1 MPSFSLPEVLN
12 CLFLL
17 FFSYAVCLSDIF
29 QFKKKTLPQGGVA
42 VRVESGSREPSCMLW
57 EMAFIIKATPHFIS
71 RSVPTMCGNH
81 PPNPKFRSNS
91 SDSCLLQDL
100 EGCLLWP
107 PVEEFHILKAG
118 FCFTSYQW
126 QSGGDN
132 LSWLILYPMHFI
144 HSFNKHCILGAGERV
159 VDITHEVCILL
170 EFSFEQTGRE
180 AANKP
185 ASPCLTAMLP
195 SIQ

>member
-100 EGCLLWP
+100 EPCYSNCRLQTRIIGFIWEVR
-107 PVEEFHILKAG
+107 PVDLNPAG
-118 FCFTSYQW
+118 PTKSDSAF
-126 QSGGDN
+126 
-132 LSWLILYPMHFI
+132 
-144 HSFNKHCILGAGERV
+144 
-159 VDITHEVCILL
+159 
-170 EFSFEQTGRE
+170 
-180 AANKP
+180 
-185 ASPCLTAMLP
+185 
-195 SIQ
+195 